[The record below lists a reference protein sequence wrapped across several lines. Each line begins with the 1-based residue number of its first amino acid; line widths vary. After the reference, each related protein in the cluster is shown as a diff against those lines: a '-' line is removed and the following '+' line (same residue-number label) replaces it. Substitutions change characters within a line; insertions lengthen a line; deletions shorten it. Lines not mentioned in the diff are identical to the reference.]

1 MTPTVLVELRHARYF
16 CAVADEQHF
25 GRAAT
30 RLALSQPSLSVQI
43 SSRRTSARGS
53 SIGTAVAFGSPTQ
66 AACSTTPRD
75 ASCALGRRRGRD
87 ATRRAGVGE
96 TGTIRVGFGPS
107 LMLATLAQV
116 IRAYRARMPAIVV
129 RDRSP
134 VDSFRRQ
141 GFSSSLQ
148 TR

>member
-43 SSRRTSARGS
+43 SSRRTSARRS
-53 SIGTAVAFGSPTQ
+53 SIGRSLQ
-66 AACSTTPRD
+66 TT
-75 ASCALGRRRGRD
+75 
-87 ATRRAGVGE
+87 
-96 TGTIRVGFGPS
+96 
-107 LMLATLAQV
+107 
-116 IRAYRARMPAIVV
+116 
-129 RDRSP
+129 
-134 VDSFRRQ
+134 

-148 TR
+148 PR

>member
-53 SIGTAVAFGSPTQ
+53 SIGTGSI
-66 AACSTTPRD
+66 ACR
-75 ASCALGRRRGRD
+75 
-87 ATRRAGVGE
+87 
-96 TGTIRVGFGPS
+96 F
-107 LMLATLAQV
+107 
-116 IRAYRARMPAIVV
+116 
-129 RDRSP
+129 
-134 VDSFRRQ
+134 
-141 GFSSSLQ
+141 LQ
-148 TR
+148 TTGFFQQRPD